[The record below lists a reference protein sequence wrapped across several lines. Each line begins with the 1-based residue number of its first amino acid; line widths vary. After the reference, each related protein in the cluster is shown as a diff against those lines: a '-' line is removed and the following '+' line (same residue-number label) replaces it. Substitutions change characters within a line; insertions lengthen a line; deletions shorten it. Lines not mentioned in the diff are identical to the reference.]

1 MKVSW
6 RQSKQGKGRTKEE
19 RALSLNLLGTTYQQN
34 GCPVCTVEVAE
45 GSWKRLGPLWEI
57 FHTGLSRR
65 ALGRKCLMVVMYDGK
80 ETNNDRVT
88 MQRLRRVNVI
98 YMDSLAHLVIP
109 NVACVHKRVEVQ
121 MEDNSTPRHK
131 FTDLSREFMFLSRTN
146 EEGKVIPM
154 FDVIMPYVN
163 GMLTGSAVVTYRHDN
178 IEAAIL
184 IKKIQQSVASWWY
197 GYWTYVV
204 KYKQGMIKKL
214 MESFD
219 IDAARLATYSQFD
232 VETLTV
238 IADIPDV
245 DGRLDDL
252 EAELGIDQWT
262 ADFEKGDGTTI
273 SFTGH
278 KEAVSK
284 TLRDRPDDIFDAD
297 HSGPSRRTDFTHSTG
312 NSTNNSDASIRNH
325 KRREKAL
332 KAIDLVDKN
341 YALEAKVYEAEKQY
355 AASQAQIASVLAEFN
370 LYKSQHTK
378 HRENIDK
385 EEVSHSTSNE
395 GVGSIEL
402 SEEEED
408 DSNSSDT
415 DDGMEEDD
423 GPSLIRGGSDL
434 PTLYAQDKFNLCR
447 RRSVMEGTSLPL
459 TRAPSS
465 SISTTSTQDVGSS
478 HQGVL
483 CTSASTISDITM
495 HFLQPGQL
503 YYSTSP
509 PSPQNQES
517 SPRKSDDRYPSGR
530 GAFP

>member
-109 NVACVHKRVEVQ
+109 NVACVHKRVKVQ

-146 EEGKVIPM
+146 EEGKVIPI

-219 IDAARLATYSQFD
+219 IDAARLAAYSQFD
-232 VETLTV
+232 AETLTV
-238 IADIPDV
+238 ISDSPDV

-465 SISTTSTQDVGSS
+465 SISTTSTQGVGSS

-483 CTSASTISDITM
+483 CTSTSTTSDITV